1 MRASRRATITDVA
14 EASGVGVGTVSR
26 VINGAANVREATRL
40 TVLRVIEQLGYRPS
54 HLAAALSRGTPR
66 TVSIVVPYLTRP
78 STVERLAGALAV
90 LGEHGYDTVV
100 CHVDTPARRD
110 HFLAAQ
116 TVRHRADGV
125 IVMSLLMSREQLAA
139 FRRSGI
145 PLVTV
150 DVGAPGIPQTLT
162 DDIAG
167 GRLATAHLIA
177 LGHRRI
183 GFIGDGGSRAAA
195 ELSFG
200 SSRRRLEGY
209 RRELAAAGIEPD
221 PRLVR
226 VGPHGPGE
234 AAELAAQLLAL
245 PRPPTAVFA
254 ASDTQAMGVLSAAER
269 GGVEVPAQ
277 LSVIGFDDIESAAL
291 LGLSTVRQPLRVSGA
306 EAASRLCT
314 LLRGEQVRP
323 QRQLLTLRVVQRASS
338 AAPGGPSPR
347 AAAAGGEDLP
357 TPNLERQVR
366 EKHRTRPRS
375 PRQSSAGTRA
385 PFRHGIYTALEAL

>member
-1 MRASRRATITDVA
+1 MRASRRATISDVA

-26 VINGAANVREATRL
+26 VINEAANVREATRL

-54 HLAAALSRGTPR
+54 HLATALSRGTPR

-78 STVERLAGALAV
+78 STVERVAGALSV

-116 TVRHRADGV
+116 AVRHRADGV

-150 DVGAPGIPQTLT
+150 DVGAPGIPQTVT

-167 GRLATAHLIA
+167 GRLATAHLVA

-183 GFIGDGGSRAAA
+183 GFIGDGVSRISI
-195 ELSFG
+195 ELSFS

-209 RRELAAAGIEPD
+209 RRELTASGIELD
-221 PRLVR
+221 PELVR
-226 VGPHGPGE
+226 LGPHGAAE
-234 AAELAAQLLAL
+234 AADLAAWLLAL
-245 PRPPTAVFA
+245 PEPPTAIFA

-269 GGVEVPAQ
+269 AGFKVPGQ

-306 EAASRLCT
+306 EAAGRLCM

-323 QRQLLTLRVVQRASS
+323 QRQLLALQVVQRASS
-338 AAPGGPSPR
+338 AAPGGPPGPERHLWASHGTWPR
-347 AAAAGGEDLP
+347 
-357 TPNLERQVR
+357 TP
-366 EKHRTRPRS
+366 RP
-375 PRQSSAGTRA
+375 SSAGDRA
-385 PFRHGIYTALEAL
+385 PFRHTGIHTAPEAP